1 MVAALLHDVG
11 QFLPHSD
18 AKDMMHAGGSLG
30 KMSHEAVGEQYLREN
45 GFPDKVCTLVGAHV
59 VAKRY
64 LTATQPGYLEALS
77 SASQAS
83 LRYQGGPFSPEQV
96 SEFEADPLHREKVQL
111 RLWDDKAKRDDFK
124 APGIET
130 YRPRIMRVLE
140 KTC

>member
-1 MVAALLHDVG
+1 
-11 QFLPHSD
+11 
-18 AKDMMHAGGSLG
+18 MHQGGSLG

-45 GFPDKVCTLVGAHV
+45 GFPDKVCSLVGAHV

-64 LTATQPGYLEALS
+64 LTATRPEYLAALS

-83 LRYQGGPFSPEQV
+83 LRYQGGPFSPAQV

-111 RLWDDKAKRDDFK
+111 RLWDDRAKRDDWN

-130 YRPRIMRVLE
+130 YRPMIMRVLE
-140 KTC
+140 KAS